1 LIGMRALIVVL
12 LGIISCDLFGQT
24 CYPGYGLSGPV
35 DVCPGPQFSY
45 VADYYGQTYPGST
58 IWYSWDV
65 SGGSIVSTNQNNATI
80 QWVASSGDVT
90 VTVYE
95 QYLELGFYPPTLTTL
110 CYTGTISVYQ
120 SLSAYATPASTT
132 TFCQGGNVVLMAN
145 TGSGY
150 SYQWFR
156 DNVAISG
163 ATSSNYTATI
173 AGSFRVTITKSPCSA
188 TSSPVP
194 VTVVANPP
202 VPTATGAVTAMV
214 PGGTV
219 LTASGGTSYQ
229 WRLDGSPVPGATSS
243 QWITTRPGTYTVAN
257 TVGGCA
263 SVSSAVSV
271 GSGNVNHFVV
281 SNSILVPN
289 LISESQVYGQV
300 LSSGNIGYVSQ
311 GITYM
316 DDLGREAQT
325 IGRQALP
332 QKVDAVEPKKYDNLA
347 REKESFPVMGTSQN
361 SGLLV
366 ANPVGTTSYV
376 GSPHYNFYTS
386 TAGVPAETKAY
397 TDVKFDDSPLNR
409 VVQQGGLGL
418 GYQPGEPGDTDVT
431 YTSNQ
436 ASDIRIYTI
445 ASDLPVSTST
455 FAVGLLSITRTTD
468 PQGVVSEQV
477 IHRDG
482 RTIVQRSRFDA
493 ANWAETYNVYDEYDR
508 LRFILPPEL
517 MRKLRQSGNFNPTQA
532 QVDAYAYQFRY
543 DNLGRKV
550 ETKVPG
556 VGWSFY
562 VYDSRDRLVL
572 SQSPKQRVANEWSYT
587 KYDELNRPVISGIYR
602 PGTAISRASMQ
613 TTIDN
618 LSGGAGQQSI
628 GFIPVPAGAQTGTNI
643 VLSAYQG
650 HNTYFASNS
659 ITLQPGF
666 NYAGGSGT
674 FTAAIHPHLQPA
686 EVFPQTND
694 EALVVTYYD
703 KYTSCPPCQNPAFQ
717 FVNENWGITSNEPFQ
732 KFDRV
737 TNLTVATSVK
747 VLGTANQWLHSVNY
761 YNRKLQPLQVISG
774 DHLGG
779 RQRFSKL
786 TDFGGLTLATLTTYQ
801 GSTTSVS
808 TIFRQFDYDHSGR
821 VIRTWHQINNQ
832 PRVILSES
840 QFNALGQV
848 IDEKL
853 HSVNGEPFLQSVDYQ
868 FNSRGSLTQI
878 NSTTGDAG
886 DTAPDYFRMELAYDQ
901 PISGLSTARMDG
913 LVSGM
918 KWKAHLETNRES
930 GYSFGYNNLGWLTN
944 SDFKFFNA
952 GSWSN
957 QTGFYSED
965 GIQYDYNGNIRQ
977 LSRKQRTSAV
987 SAPVIDQLLY
997 DYGSAP
1003 EGNLLRAVTD
1013 NAPAGDKAKG
1023 FNDGNTVGVD
1033 YVYDEN
1039 GNLKE
1044 DKNKGIASILYFFNN
1059 RPERVD
1065 FSNGTYLKYIYDAN
1079 GEKLQQALYNAANQV
1094 QSKLDYVGELVLMND
1109 QLLLVKHERG
1119 RALPADNQNLINS
1132 PTTREANSTEGFTAL
1147 GSCTLAS
1154 EFVSGSGQTYVKA
1167 TSLAAGSYGMQTI
1180 GGSVTVKAG
1189 QKYTYKILGYQSTGT
1204 AAQLVAVGNPGNVQ
1218 ISTGPSLPAGAAN
1231 ENWVTASFTI
1241 PANITSVDLRVVVS
1255 SGASGNIFYVNRVAL
1270 YRDDFDYQYYLTDQV
1285 GSPRVVLSTTP
1296 ATLTFAATMEAESYS
1311 TENTQWLNLNPTYR
1325 EVNGA
1330 ANATPGGNEVL
1341 RMNNQHRV
1349 GPSKSF
1355 KVLPGDVINA
1365 TVQAYYPSASG
1376 LTQATATV
1384 MTSAVQA
1391 VLSGG
1396 SPVVD
1401 GAISSVYGNTTNYP
1415 MFAPSQ
1421 GSTRPSAF
1429 INYILFDDFYQVLE
1443 AKSTP
1448 VGATAN
1454 VRHAVNLPTVNVKLP
1469 GYLFVY
1475 LSYDNESTAP
1485 VYFDE
1490 FKITYTESPVVQ
1502 INQNYPYGMT
1512 AISWLREGENE
1523 NKYLYQGK
1531 EFVSETG
1538 WHDFHARQYDAAVG
1552 RWFAVDPQSQFASP
1566 FNAMGNNPILAV
1578 DPDGEL
1584 AWFVPMIIG
1593 GLINTAVNA
1602 GKIKNFGDGL
1612 KYFAVG
1618 AATSALTLGVTN
1630 GLSLGLSGGPF
1641 GIGFSAGWG
1650 STFSGGASLAANGFV
1665 GAAGGLQSGFLT
1677 SGLLGLAGGFTGG
1690 FTGGFGNSLVEGNSF
1705 KDALETGLGA
1715 GVIGGLSGGLIGGLA
1730 GGIDAVRDGRYFWT
1744 GEKQNI
1750 SRTVLA
1756 DVSLKPTVQKGPY
1769 DCGYACMETIED
1781 YYGGNYYGGG
1791 RNQKVFKYIMGGI
1804 DDGVKPNELIT
1815 AAGYVPRYGITN
1827 PEDLAS
1833 YLNNGRLGI
1842 LSKTTA
1848 ERALNHAVVPSKVVK
1863 TVITRGV
1870 GSRARDIFKYSIYG
1884 MNPDGGR
1891 INSFL
1896 VGGKNPLRR
1905 LMFFLVSSP
1914 R

>member
-1 LIGMRALIVVL
+1 MRALIVVL
-12 LGIISCDLFGQT
+12 LWIISCDLFGQT
-24 CYPGYGLSGPV
+24 CYPGYGLSGPA
-35 DVCPGPQFSY
+35 DICPGNQYNY
-45 VADYYGQTYPGST
+45 VADFYQQTYWGSS

-65 SGGSIVSTNQNNATI
+65 SGGYLVSNNQNNATI
-80 QWVASSGDVT
+80 QWVGSSGDVT

-95 QYLELGFYPPTLTTL
+95 QYLEPDIYPPTPTTL

-120 SLSAYATPASTT
+120 SLSAYATPASATT
-132 TFCQGGNVVLMAN
+132 LCQGGNVVLMAN

-163 ATSSNYTATI
+163 ATSSNYTATL
-173 AGSFRVTITKSPCSA
+173 AGSYTVTITKSPCSA

-214 PGGTV
+214 PEGTV

-229 WRLDGSPVPGATSS
+229 WRLDGSPIPGATSS

-289 LISESQVYGQV
+289 LTSESQVYGQV

-347 REKESFPVMGTSQN
+347 RETESFPVMGTSQN

-409 VVQQGGLGL
+409 VVQQGGLGV
-418 GYQPGEPGDTDVT
+418 GYQPGEPGDTDIT

-455 FAVGLLSITRTTD
+455 FAVGLLGITRAND

-477 IHRDG
+477 THRDG

-628 GFIPVPAGAQTGTNI
+628 GLLPVPAGAQTGTDI

-650 HNTYFASNS
+650 HNTYIASNS

-674 FTAAIHPHLQPA
+674 FTAAIHPQLQPA

-703 KYTSCPPCQNPAFQ
+703 KYTSCPPCQDPAFQ
-717 FVNENWGITSNEPFQ
+717 FVNESWGIMSNEPFQ

-737 TNLTVATSVK
+737 NNLTVATSVK
-747 VLGTANQWLHSVNY
+747 VLGTTNQWLHSVNY

-808 TIFRQFDYDHSGR
+808 TILRQFDYDHSGR

-832 PRVILSES
+832 PKVILSES

-918 KWKAHLETNRES
+918 KWKAHLETDRES

-952 GSWSN
+952 GSWNN

-1003 EGNLLRAVTD
+1003 EGNLLQAVTD

-1023 FNDGNTVGVD
+1023 FNDGNTTGVD

-1044 DKNKGIASILYFFNN
+1044 DKNKGIASIVYFFNN
-1059 RPERVD
+1059 RPERVN

-1119 RALPADNQNLINS
+1119 RALPADNQNLISS

-1167 TSLAAGSYGMQTI
+1167 TSSAAGSYGMQTI
-1180 GGSVTVKAG
+1180 GGSSVAVKAG
-1189 QKYTYKILGYQSTGT
+1189 QKYTYKILGYQSAGN
-1204 AAQLVAVGNPGNVQ
+1204 AAQLVAIGSPGNVQ
-1218 ISTGPSLPAGAAN
+1218 IVTGPSLPVGAAN

-1241 PANITSVDLRVVVS
+1241 PSNITSVDLRVVVS

-1270 YRDDFDYQYYLTDQV
+1270 YKDDFDYQYYLTDQI
-1285 GSPRVVLSTTP
+1285 GSPRVVLSTTL
-1296 ATLTFAATMEAESYS
+1296 ATLTFAATMEAENYS
-1311 TENTQWLNLNPTYR
+1311 TENTQWLNLNYAYR

-1415 MFAPSQ
+1415 LFAPSQ

-1475 LSYDNESTAP
+1475 LSYDNESTAS

-1538 WHDFHARQYDAAVG
+1538 WHDFHARQYDATLG
-1552 RWFAVDPQSQFASP
+1552 RWFAVDPQDQFASP

-1578 DPDGEL
+1578 DPDGE
-1584 AWFVPMIIG
+1584 FVHILIGAAIG
-1593 GLINTAVNA
+1593 GLINLGIKAA
-1602 GKIKNFGDGL
+1602 QGKITSWKDGFVAFGIGAAAG
-1612 KYFAVG
+1612 AVG
-1618 AATSALTLGVTN
+1618 AATGGVAFLAT
-1630 GLSLGLSGGPF
+1630 G
-1641 GIGFSAGWG
+1641 
-1650 STFSGGASLAANGFV
+1650 GGALGAGGFLA
-1665 GAAGGLQSGFLT
+1665 GAAGGITGSIFSLPIQSIGNSLYFGDPLMT
-1677 SGLLGLAGGFTGG
+1677 AKEFVTGALFGGVLGGTFQGVSALRNGREFWK
-1690 FTGGFGNSLVEGNSF
+1690 GGFGKPQFIPANSNTTPEPLPKPKMTDDPEVQLSQATPEKAPVVHTQSQPNASL
-1705 KDALETGLGA
+1705 DD
-1715 GVIGGLSGGLIGGLA
+1715 LSGLPATKPDNVRISLA
-1730 GGIDAVRDGRYFWT
+1730 NEV
-1744 GEKQNI
+1744 
-1750 SRTVLA
+1750 
-1756 DVSLKPTVQKGPY
+1756 DVKL
-1769 DCGYACMETIED
+1769 
-1781 YYGGNYYGGG
+1781 
-1791 RNQKVFKYIMGGI
+1791 
-1804 DDGVKPNELIT
+1804 
-1815 AAGYVPRYGITN
+1815 
-1827 PEDLAS
+1827 
-1833 YLNNGRLGI
+1833 LG
-1842 LSKTTA
+1842 T
-1848 ERALNHAVVPSKVVK
+1848 
-1863 TVITRGV
+1863 
-1870 GSRARDIFKYSIYG
+1870 ARDNLLNSAKDPKLRNIVNDLFR
-1884 MNPDGGR
+1884 PDAQIGNGSAMDAYKFQKL
-1891 INSFL
+1891 NGAL
-1896 VGGKNPLRR
+1896 VGGKSHGTKLIIYRNALEK
-1905 LMFFLVSSP
+1905 LWGSTTLNSSD
-1914 R
+1914 RQIVKYLLTEIQNALSN